1 MSSRTLR
8 FASFNLSFSRPRA
21 GQLLNELEGEPVLQF
36 ANCAEI
42 LQRVRPDVLLLN
54 EFDQDGPTQDDRALS
69 CFLRRYLAIGQG
81 GAAPL
86 DYPFH
91 YLVPTNTGLGCGM
104 DLDGDGVLLLPQDA
118 HGFGAFHG
126 QYAMLVLSRF
136 PLARE
141 RVRSFQTLR
150 WADMPGALLPDR
162 QPGSGLGDYYGAE
175 ALAVLR
181 LSSKNHLDLPVRVGG
196 RIIHFLV
203 SHPCPPVF
211 DGPEQRN
218 RRRNHDELRLW
229 LDYLDDAA
237 YLLDDQG
244 RRGGLPGSASFV
256 LAGDLNADPYAGAGL
271 RRAIRRL
278 LGHPRMNASAAQ
290 GMHMPCS
297 EGARA
302 LARQRGLAEA
312 DAACWTHMGGLR
324 LDYVLPSRDL
334 QVLDSGV
341 YWPAPGEPRAYLV
354 ADEQGRQQPG
364 RSSDHRLVWVDVV
377 C

>member
-1 MSSRTLR
+1 MTTRRLR

-21 GQLLNELEGEPVLQF
+21 GQLLAELEGEPAAQF
-36 ANCAEI
+36 SHCAEI

-54 EFDQDGPTQDDRALS
+54 EFDQDGPGRDDRALAG
-69 CFLRRYLAIGQG
+69 FLRRYLAVGQG
-81 GAAPL
+81 GAVPL

-91 YLVPTNTGLGCGM
+91 YLVPSNTGLGCGV
-104 DLDGDGVLLLPQDA
+104 DLDGDGELRLPQDA

-150 WADMPGALLPDR
+150 WAAMPGALLPDR
-162 QPGSGLGDYYGAE
+162 QPGSGRGDYYSAE

-181 LSSKNHLDLPVRVGG
+181 LSSKNHLDLPVLVGG
-196 RIIHFLV
+196 RVIHFLI

-211 DGPEQRN
+211 EGPEQRN

-229 LDYLDDAA
+229 LDYLDGAD
-237 YLLDDQG
+237 YLVDDQG
-244 RRGGLPGSASFV
+244 RRGGLPAAASFV

-278 LGHPRMNASAAQ
+278 LGHPRMHAGVANGLHVPRAAG
-290 GMHMPCS
+290 GM
-297 EGARA
+297 A
-302 LARQRGLAEA
+302 LARERGLAPAEG
-312 DAACWTHMGGLR
+312 AAWTHQGGLR

-341 YWPAPGEPRAYLV
+341 YWPEPGEPQAYLV
-354 ADEQGRQQPG
+354 ADEQGRQQAA
-364 RSSDHRLVWVDVV
+364 RSSDHRLVWVDVA